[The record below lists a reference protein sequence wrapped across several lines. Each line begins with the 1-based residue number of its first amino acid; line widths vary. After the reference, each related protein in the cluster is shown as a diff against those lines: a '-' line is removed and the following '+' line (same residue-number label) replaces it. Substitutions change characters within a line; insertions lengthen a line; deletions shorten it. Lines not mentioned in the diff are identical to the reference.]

1 MPEGQSFDA
10 GRTWAPIAATPAF
23 IISLFLTAQNWR
35 DNLQA
40 RLEGFRERIVEVW
53 LGPDEGGL
61 NLWMDASM
69 RCTMLNKGIRAGKH
83 LDGFNLDVHRG
94 SRTAQLE
101 RLLERRQDQIR
112 DVLVEAGVAAGVPRG
127 QAGALDLSALLAL
140 AHQTFVDRSKHS
152 LVEVD
157 ASLGEISVR
166 PTY

>member
-1 MPEGQSFDA
+1 M
-10 GRTWAPIAATPAF
+10 
-23 IISLFLTAQNWR
+23 SLFLTAQNWR

-40 RLEGFRERIVEVW
+40 RIEGFRERIVEVW

-61 NLWMDASM
+61 NLWMDA
-69 RCTMLNKGIRAGKH
+69 A
-83 LDGFNLDVHRG
+83 
-94 SRTAQLE
+94 
-101 RLLERRQDQIR
+101 
-112 DVLVEAGVAAGVPRG
+112 VLVEAGVAAGVPRG

-140 AHQTFVDRSKHS
+140 AHQTFVAGRGK